1 MTKTKQTNIR
11 LSVFTRRQLDTIC
24 RITGMNQSEVIQ
36 TAIDRFYQTPEIYG
50 EIKNP
55 FLEMAEYR
63 EEEPDEE

>member
-1 MTKTKQTNIR
+1 MTRTKQTNIR

-63 EEEPDEE
+63 EEETEEE